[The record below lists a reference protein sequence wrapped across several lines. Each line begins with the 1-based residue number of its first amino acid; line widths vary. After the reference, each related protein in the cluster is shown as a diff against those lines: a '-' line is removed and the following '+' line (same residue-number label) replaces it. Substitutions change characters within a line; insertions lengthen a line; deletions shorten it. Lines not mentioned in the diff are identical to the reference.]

1 MQPLSHSAF
10 TSSLSS
16 RAAAAAAAAVWEAL
30 FKYTKTA
37 MCTYSDA
44 CVLLKTLNPRT
55 CLMHLQQAAKDNYA
69 QHCPTCI

>member
-1 MQPLSHSAF
+1 
-10 TSSLSS
+10 
-16 RAAAAAAAAVWEAL
+16 L